1 VDQASKYLEVHTIY
15 CCWNKCHVFSYS
27 KRNYRD
33 AIAISALCLKEIQ
46 SIAEGI
52 EETVRKGK
60 KRNMGFL

>member
-1 VDQASKYLEVHTIY
+1 
-15 CCWNKCHVFSYS
+15 VFSYS